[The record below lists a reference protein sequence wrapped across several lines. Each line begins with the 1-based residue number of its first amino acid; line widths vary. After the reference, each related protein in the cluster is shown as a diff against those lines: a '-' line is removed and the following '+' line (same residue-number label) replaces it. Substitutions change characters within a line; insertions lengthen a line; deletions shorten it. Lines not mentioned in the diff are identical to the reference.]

1 MVENNLI
8 YDKVDDLIKISALIT
23 VGKRI
28 QREQYCPVE
37 AKKIYL

>member
-8 YDKVDDLIKISALIT
+8 YDKVDDLIKISALLT

-28 QREQYCPVE
+28 HKNGSNPEETKTLYC
-37 AKKIYL
+37 